1 VQEGKEQRHFIEAN
15 PQYKNITVYDGN
27 MQRVVNSQAQ
37 KEKESQGQST
47 KQDAK
52 KEVKA
57 GDDES
62 DAALKNGQK
71 SKKKRGV
78 SVS

>member
-1 VQEGKEQRHFIEAN
+1 MKFFSALLILFNLGIS
-15 PQYKNITVYDGN
+15 
-27 MQRVVNSQAQ
+27 VNSQAQ
-37 KEKESQGQST
+37 KEKESNGQSA
-47 KQDAK
+47 KQAAK
-52 KEVKA
+52 KEVKP

>member
-1 VQEGKEQRHFIEAN
+1 
-15 PQYKNITVYDGN
+15 
-27 MQRVVNSQAQ
+27 VVNSQAQ
-37 KEKESQGQST
+37 KEKESQEQSN
-47 KQDAK
+47 KQQAK

-78 SVS
+78 SIS